1 MQYEPIAIDW
11 QLEQTTRED
20 GTRCY
25 TTPSGAVY
33 PSVTTVVGWE
43 KSQQFAEWRRRNPQ
57 ESARVLRRGT
67 AFHSLMEDWIKTGT
81 LQSTPE
87 TDLALQLQSHVHE
100 HMGKVYGLEVPLW
113 SVLLE
118 LAGRTDCVGE
128 YKGKLSVVDFKAST
142 RAKRADDIENYF
154 MQATAY
160 AIMWHERTGQPV
172 EQIVILIA
180 SEDGITQEMIRRP
193 QDFVPQLKRAIE
205 IYKNR
210 G

>member
-1 MQYEPIAIDW
+1 
-11 QLEQTTRED
+11 
-20 GTRCY
+20 
-25 TTPSGAVY
+25 
-33 PSVTTVVGWE
+33 
-43 KSQQFAEWRRRNPQ
+43 
-57 ESARVLRRGT
+57 
-67 AFHSLMEDWIKTGT
+67 MEDWIKTGT